1 MPAAGAVFYPAP
13 WWVVKGKVAPAP
25 PAVRWHDAPAM
36 PSVMTAFRDLERLRA
51 IAVVL
56 ARHGFGEVLQRL
68 GLDTLVPTA
77 VDEATRTRSI
87 GQRLRF
93 VLQDLGPSFV
103 KLGQIASTRADLIPA
118 DVIAELKVLQD
129 DVKPVAQP

>member
-1 MPAAGAVFYPAP
+1 
-13 WWVVKGKVAPAP
+13 
-25 PAVRWHDAPAM
+25 M

-103 KLGQIASTRADLIPA
+103 KLGQIADRKS
-118 DVIAELKVLQD
+118 VV
-129 DVKPVAQP
+129 